1 MGAFDRPKKPSGRHA
16 AGLRRDGITARV
28 SYRFNFLATRVLG
41 YDFNRMVVEFT
52 MLNEDKII
60 QCAISTEALDHLE
73 RGFNGKTE
81 DRVNQFERL
90 RSAIEERADQKFS
103 AGFVEAGG
111 RLVLRSGDFRQ

>member
-1 MGAFDRPKKPSGRHA
+1 MTLQRGE
-16 AGLRRDGITARV
+16 I
-28 SYRFNFLATRVLG
+28 LG

-52 MLNEDKII
+52 MLNEDKIVP
-60 QCAISTEALDHLE
+60 CAISTEALDDLE
-73 RGFNGKTE
+73 KGTSVKTE
-81 DRVNQFERL
+81 ERVNQFERL